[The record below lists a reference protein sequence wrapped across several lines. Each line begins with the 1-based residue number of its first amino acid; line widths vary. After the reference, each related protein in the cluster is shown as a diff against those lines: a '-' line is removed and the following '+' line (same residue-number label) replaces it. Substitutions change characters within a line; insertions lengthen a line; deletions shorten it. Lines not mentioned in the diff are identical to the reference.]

1 MARRCYWRQRGASWP
16 RVRGTGG
23 EHRAN
28 LCCRLQSGDA
38 VEAQRFGGKR
48 PDRKEET
55 PMAEPKDS
63 KQFPTEIGDAFIEE
77 RFWAVR
83 GRAIQAYAKLE
94 QALCLIFATLC
105 DMPPDVA
112 GIIFFRIVNAGT
124 LHSILERLMKKK
136 HGTTYSSFWGSFL
149 DAIRG
154 TSQRRNEIVHWSA
167 MMFVDGSDRLLALT
181 PANIY
186 DFGHNTPAPITVTVM
201 VDFTAKCMFLARLG
215 HRLHDILTPN
225 VAAELDPAE
234 VQTWRGIFAQPVIY
248 PPPDSHPLFQTPPA
262 PGSPPPPSPP

>member
-1 MARRCYWRQRGASWP
+1 M
-16 RVRGTGG
+16 
-23 EHRAN
+23 
-28 LCCRLQSGDA
+28 
-38 VEAQRFGGKR
+38 EAQRFGGKR

>member
-1 MARRCYWRQRGASWP
+1 MSRRGWPRGRGRCYWRQRGASWP

-154 TSQRRNEIVHWSA
+154 TSQRRNEIVHWMRDDVRGRQRPPAGPDSSEHLRLRPQHT
-167 MMFVDGSDRLLALT
+167 GSDYRHRDGGLHRKMHVPST
-181 PANIY
+181 PW
-186 DFGHNTPAPITVTVM
+186 P
-201 VDFTAKCMFLARLG
+201 
-215 HRLHDILTPN
+215 
-225 VAAELDPAE
+225 
-234 VQTWRGIFAQPVIY
+234 
-248 PPPDSHPLFQTPPA
+248 
-262 PGSPPPPSPP
+262 